1 VSAWSIRDE
10 REAIKELVIAAETSA
25 GTRVETEE
33 SEPTYT
39 DFRDA
44 LEALPLVCVYTP
56 EDVGESAGNSTS
68 WATKLKIV
76 IDCWTYGQKS
86 ETQSAAEVA
95 GQARDEL
102 VGQVLAATTGN
113 SEWIKRFE
121 AVTKVT
127 VKRGISNLGSLTYG
141 AASIVI
147 DAETTLDHG
156 LAADTSGDPFR
167 RSAVDMSKDAVDEP
181 RLTVDIEVPNS
192 TPEEEAAP

>member
-1 VSAWSIRDE
+1 MSAWVFEE
-10 REAIKELVIAAETSA
+10 REAIKDLVIAAETSA

-33 SEPTYT
+33 NEPTYT

-44 LEALPLVCVYTP
+44 LEALPLVYIYTP

-102 VGQVLAATTGN
+102 VEQVLAATTGN
-113 SEWIKRFE
+113 SAWISRFE
-121 AVTKVT
+121 RVQKVT
-127 VKRGISNLGSLTYG
+127 VKRGISSLGSLTYG

-147 DAETTLDHG
+147 ETETNVDHG

-167 RSAVDMSKDAVDEP
+167 RSVVDMSKDAVDEP
-181 RLTVDIEVPNS
+181 RLTADIDVPNS
-192 TPEEEAAP
+192 TPEE